1 MIPAMLRSKNLA
13 AAAVFAGIA
22 AGAAAAHASDAMKAV
37 VSSYLE
43 IHAQL
48 AADKIDGVP
57 PAADRIVAEAGELPA
72 TERTAIVSAARAV
85 RAASDLSTARERF
98 GPLSDA
104 VIAAARKEGWN
115 DLGVKLGYCPM
126 LKRSWLQK
134 EEKEI
139 RNPYG
144 MLTCGVLK

>member
-1 MIPAMLRSKNLA
+1 MAAILRLRNLA
-13 AAAVFAGIA
+13 AAAAFAVMA
-22 AGAAAAHASDAMKAV
+22 ATPAASHASDAMKAV

-57 PAADRIVAEAGELPA
+57 SAADRIVTEAGGLPE
-72 TERTAIVSAARAV
+72 TERTAIVTAARAL
-85 RAASDLSTARERF
+85 RTAGDLDTARERF

-104 VIAAARKEGWN
+104 VIAAARKEGWK
-115 DLGVKLGYCPM
+115 DLGVRLGYCPM